1 MSVDL
6 AAEVRRLVQ
15 SDPRLAIV
23 VGEILGAPVGAPDAP
38 ARPWE
43 R

>member
-1 MSVDL
+1 VNPVL
-6 AAEVRRLVQ
+6 TAAVRGLVK
-15 SDPRLAIV
+15 SDPRLAVV

-38 ARPWE
+38 TRPWE